1 MYFGRILLK
10 SQSFAEMLLFL
21 LNHVEILARIEQD
34 LASFSACFA
43 DCKRQDP
50 QSLPKLPSFSPAFPS
65 TG

>member
-43 DCKRQDP
+43 DCKR
-50 QSLPKLPSFSPAFPS
+50 
-65 TG
+65 